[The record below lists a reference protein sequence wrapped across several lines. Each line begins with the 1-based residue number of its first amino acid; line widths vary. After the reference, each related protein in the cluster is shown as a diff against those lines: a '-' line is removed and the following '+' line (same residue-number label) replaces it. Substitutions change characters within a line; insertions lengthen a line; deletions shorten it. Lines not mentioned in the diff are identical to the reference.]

1 MLPTFPTRILRA
13 LALAFLALCA
23 WTGGPALQPAHAE
36 YGDVVINN
44 YSDASG
50 MRPVVF
56 PHWFHR
62 IRYRCKVCHADLGF
76 KFKAG
81 GNEIN
86 MVKIID
92 GQFCGA
98 CHNGDVAWSVENCN
112 MCHSAKPNTPTQ
124 VHEST
129 VHALVLKGGASAPA
143 AAPPAAA
150 AAPAPAPAAPA
161 KK

>member
-1 MLPTFPTRILRA
+1 MLLEEGNMIGKPPWQRWFAIL
-13 LALAFLALCA
+13 LAFAA
-23 WTGGPALQPAHAE
+23 IVAFDTDDARAE

-44 YSDASG
+44 YSDAAG
-50 MRPVVF
+50 MRPAIF

-62 IRYRCKVCHADLGF
+62 VRFRCKVCHADLGF

-98 CHNGDVAWSVENCN
+98 CHNGELAWSVENCN
-112 MCHSAKPNTPTQ
+112 LCHSAKPGTPTQ

-129 VHALVLKGGASAPA
+129 IQKLAPA
-143 AAPPAAA
+143 ALQ
-150 AAPAPAPAAPA
+150 

>member
-1 MLPTFPTRILRA
+1 MHAKRRYERQQQRATAERPPALRLWLLFA
-13 LALAFLALCA
+13 LVALAFVV
-23 WTGGPALQPAHAE
+23 GGPPSARAE

-44 YSDASG
+44 YADGAG
-50 MRPVVF
+50 VRPVVF

-62 IRYRCKVCHADLGF
+62 VRFRCKVCHSDLGF

-86 MVKIID
+86 MLKIID

-98 CHNGDVAWSVENCN
+98 CHNGGVAWSVENCDL
-112 MCHSAKPNTPTQ
+112 CHSGNPGTSTQ

-129 VHALVLKGGASAPA
+129 TQKMVAPA
-143 AAPPAAA
+143 S
-150 AAPAPAPAAPA
+150 PAPAAPA
-161 KK
+161 RAAAKK